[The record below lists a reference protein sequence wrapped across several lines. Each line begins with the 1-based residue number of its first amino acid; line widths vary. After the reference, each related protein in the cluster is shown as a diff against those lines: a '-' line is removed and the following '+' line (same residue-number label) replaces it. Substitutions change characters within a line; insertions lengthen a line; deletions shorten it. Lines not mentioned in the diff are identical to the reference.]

1 MADPIARYFR
11 FGSLGTGYRRET
23 VAGLTTFV
31 TMAYIIVVNP
41 KILEAAGIPFG
52 PSMVATVITGFF
64 GTLVMG
70 IYARR
75 PFAIAPYMCENA
87 FIAYTVVQVLG
98 YTWQAALGAIFIA
111 GILFTLVS
119 LLGIRSWLSKAIP
132 ASLKIAFAVGIGLFM
147 TFIGLNDIGVVTLGA
162 PGAPVH
168 VGNLGH
174 PAVIL
179 GILCFLLIGLL
190 TIRRVYGALLL
201 GILLVTFLSFAVG
214 VTAMPKEWLSMPPSL
229 APVFLQLD
237 IRGAFTWGFFP
248 VVLTVFV
255 MSFVDTTGT
264 LLGLAYKSGFLNEQ
278 GELPE
283 IEKPMLC
290 DAVSTVVAPLVGT
303 TTAGAF
309 IESAAG
315 IEAGGRSGFASII
328 TAFLFLLALFLA
340 PFLTVVP
347 PCAYGAALV
356 FVGLLM
362 MAPISRLDFD
372 DLSEGIP
379 AFVVIILMSFTY
391 NLGIGITGGFVMYP
405 LAKIFA
411 GRWREV
417 SAGMWILAILSAL
430 FFVFYPY

>member
-1 MADPIARYFR
+1 MADPIAGYFR
-11 FGSLGTGYRRET
+11 FDRLGTTYRREI

-31 TMAYIIVVNP
+31 TMAYIIIVNP

-52 PSMVATVITGFF
+52 PSMVATILTGFF
-64 GTLVMG
+64 GTMAMAL
-70 IYARR
+70 YARR

-98 YTWQAALGAIFIA
+98 YTWQAALGAIFVA
-111 GILFTLVS
+111 GVLFVAVS
-119 LLGIRSWLSKAIP
+119 LLGIRSWLSKAISP
-132 ASLKIAFAVGIGLFM
+132 SLKIAFAVGIGLFM
-147 TFIGLNDIGVVTLGA
+147 TFIGLNEIGVVTLGTV
-162 PGAPVH
+162 GAPVH
-168 VGNLGH
+168 VGNLTN

-179 GILCFLLIGLL
+179 GVVCFLLIGLL
-190 TIRRVYGALLL
+190 AIRRIYGALLL
-201 GILLVTFLSFAVG
+201 GILIVTFLSFLFG
-214 VTAMPKEWLSMPPSL
+214 VVEVPKQWLSLPPSL

-237 IRGAFTWGFFP
+237 IRGALTWGFFP

-264 LLGLAYKSGFLNEQ
+264 LLGLALKSGFLDDK

-290 DAVSTVVAPLVGT
+290 DAVSTVFAPLVGT
-303 TTAGAF
+303 TTSGAF

-315 IEAGGRSGFASII
+315 IEAGGRSGFASVI
-328 TAFLFLLALFLA
+328 TAFLFLLTLFFA

-347 PCAYGAALV
+347 PAAYGAALV

-362 MAPISRLDFD
+362 MAPIVKLDFN
-372 DLSEGIP
+372 DLTESIP

-391 NLGIGITGGFVMYP
+391 NLGIGITGGFAVYP
-405 LAKIFA
+405 LMKLFA

-417 SAGMWILAILSAL
+417 SAGMWVLAALSAL
-430 FFVFYPY
+430 FFIFYPY